1 MLVDEAQD
9 LNPVQHHLLRQIAG
23 ERRDLFLVGDPAQ
36 AIYGFNGS
44 DPTLLA
50 DVDQHL
56 AGVEVIRLPTNYR
69 CTPQIVAAGR
79 HALGGVG
86 YHDDARS
93 SRADGTPV
101 VIAAADDEHA
111 EATLVARI
119 VRELGSG
126 TGPGGSVA
134 VLARTHQQLT
144 RLDRAL
150 ADAGVPVRREWLVP
164 GSPLAAAVRAAGMLS
179 SAAQLR
185 GWAHDTLES
194 TPTPYGPADE
204 SSVAQRRVA
213 AAVLEFLRDR
223 PDGNGVALR
232 SWLAA
237 TTPFTDA
244 VAVAGVEL
252 STFHAAKGREWPAV
266 VVTGVETGLVP
277 HAHGEHRRHPRR
289 GGATAARGVHP
300 GRRPTGDHSRSAPWW
315 LRPHPQSVHGRS
327 RRVVT
332 APGRAARRR
341 ARGARLPRVGRRR
354 RSPGPAPRVACSG
367 GAGGRPAARPAL
379 HRRRPRPARPHAARR
394 RR

>member
-1 MLVDEAQD
+1 M
-9 LNPVQHHLLRQIAG
+9 QHHLLRQLAG

-119 VRELGSG
+119 VRDLGGGNGPSG
-126 TGPGGSVA
+126 GVA

-164 GSPLAAAVRAAGMLS
+164 GARWRPRYER
-179 SAAQLR
+179 R
-185 GWAHDTLES
+185 GCC
-194 TPTPYGPADE
+194 
-204 SSVAQRRVA
+204 
-213 AAVLEFLRDR
+213 
-223 PDGNGVALR
+223 
-232 SWLAA
+232 
-237 TTPFTDA
+237 
-244 VAVAGVEL
+244 
-252 STFHAAKGREWPAV
+252 
-266 VVTGVETGLVP
+266 
-277 HAHGEHRRHPRR
+277 PRR
-289 GGATAARGVHP
+289 PSCGAG
-300 GRRPTGDHSRSAPWW
+300 PTT
-315 LRPHPQSVHGRS
+315 RS
-327 RRVVT
+327 R
-332 APGRAARRR
+332 
-341 ARGARLPRVGRRR
+341 
-354 RSPGPAPRVACSG
+354 
-367 GAGGRPAARPAL
+367 
-379 HRRRPRPARPHAARR
+379 ARR
-394 RR
+394 RRTAPSTKPRSPNDGSPPPCSSSCATGPTATAWRCAPGSPPPTRSPTPPRWPASSCRRSTPPRGASGRPWW